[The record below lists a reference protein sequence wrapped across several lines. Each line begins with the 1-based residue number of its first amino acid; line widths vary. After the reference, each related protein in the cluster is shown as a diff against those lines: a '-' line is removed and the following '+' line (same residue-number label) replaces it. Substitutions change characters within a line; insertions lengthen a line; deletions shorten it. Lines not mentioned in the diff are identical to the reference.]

1 MKTQSKHQKAGSRHC
16 GFTLIELLVV
26 IAIIAILAAMLL
38 PALSK
43 AKQKAQ
49 AIGCMNNNKQLTLAW
64 IMYAD
69 DNSDQLAPN
78 EFPYNGPGF
87 FGYATPDQM
96 RNWVVGS
103 MAIPFD
109 RLNPIILTA
118 PQSLLYAYAKSVNV
132 YKCPADQLLV
142 QGRVASRDFSMNNA
156 VGTRWWNTP
165 SGGSGQNKGPAG
177 SPVGGGWLS
186 ATYNDP
192 DPNWITFGK
201 SSQMTRP
208 GPANTW
214 VLIDENPNTI
224 NDGLFAVS
232 MPANNDPA
240 NTYLVDYPGS
250 SHNLAAG
257 LSFGDG
263 HSEIHKWKDPRTYS
277 VPPGTGPGLVAAGPS
292 PKNEDVMWLSVR
304 TTVHR

>member
-1 MKTQSKHQKAGSRHC
+1 MKPQTQPQKAASRHL

-38 PALSK
+38 PALTK

-49 AIGCMNNNKQLTLAW
+49 AIGCMNNKQLTRAW

-103 MAIPFD
+103 MALPLD

-132 YKCPADQLLV
+132 YKCPADNLLV
-142 QGRVASRDFSMNNA
+142 QGRVSSRNFSMNNA

-165 SGGSGQNKGPAG
+165 SGGGQNKGPAG
-177 SPVGGGWLS
+177 SVVGGGWLS
-186 ATYNDP
+186 STYLDP
-192 DPNWITFGK
+192 DPNWVTFGK
-201 SSQMTRP
+201 LPQMTR
-208 GPANTW
+208 
-214 VLIDENPNTI
+214 
-224 NDGLFAVS
+224 
-232 MPANNDPA
+232 
-240 NTYLVDYPGS
+240 
-250 SHNLAAG
+250 
-257 LSFGDG
+257 
-263 HSEIHKWKDPRTYS
+263 SEER
-277 VPPGTGPGLVAAGPS
+277 
-292 PKNEDVMWLSVR
+292 
-304 TTVHR
+304 

>member
-87 FGYATPDQM
+87 FGYATPDKM
-96 RNWVVGS
+96 RNWVVGT

-132 YKCPADQLLV
+132 YKCPADNLLV
-142 QGRVASRDFSMNNA
+142 QGRVASRNFSMNNA

-165 SGGSGQNKGPAG
+165 SGGGQNKGPAG

-186 ATYNDP
+186 STYADP

-214 VLIDENPNTI
+214 VLIDENPLTI

-277 VPPGTGPGLVAAGPS
+277 VPSGTGPGLVAAGPS

-304 TTVHR
+304 TTVAR